1 MALFLHPGGAM
12 SVSSIDG
19 LFLRVI
25 REVELFKQLGR
36 DDLSMLLRQA
46 AKASFAAGEV
56 VYEEGSEG
64 QCMYVVVQGRFEV
77 YRHANGSRMH
87 LADVLPGEHFGEIA
101 LLGNGVRSASVMA
114 VTGSVALGYK
124 DEHCS
129 KTRRSLCNCCDMAR
143 CLRRGSPTPTT
154 RSSSFGARPWR
165 PKRRPESR
173 PSAKPATSNRKVG
186 AGSSA
191 EVRIPRIAA
200 AHEAARSLLASES

>member
-1 MALFLHPGGAM
+1 M
-12 SVSSIDG
+12 SVTNVDT

-101 LLGNGVRSASVMA
+101 LLGNGVRSASVVA
-114 VTGSVALGYK
+114 VAESVALRLQRQALFERPQIAAQLLRNMAK
-124 DEHCS
+124 MLASRLTDADDEIILH
-129 KTRRSLCNCCDMAR
+129 RSQALEAEAQAR
-143 CLRRGSPTPTT
+143 VQAERETAP
-154 RSSSFGARPWR
+154 
-165 PKRRPESR
+165 
-173 PSAKPATSNRKVG
+173 SNRK
-186 AGSSA
+186 GSQ
-191 EVRIPRIAA
+191 RRFFG
-200 AHEAARSLLASES
+200 

>member
-1 MALFLHPGGAM
+1 M
-12 SVSSIDG
+12 SVSSTDT

-36 DDLSMLLRQA
+36 EDLSMLLRQA
-46 AKASFAAGEV
+46 SKASFAAGEV

-114 VTGSVALGYK
+114 VADSVALRLQRRALFERPQIAVQLLRNMGK
-124 DEHCS
+124 MLASRLTDADDEIILHRS
-129 KTRRSLCNCCDMAR
+129 KALQAEAEAR
-143 CLRRGSPTPTT
+143 IQAEREAAAG
-154 RSSSFGARPWR
+154 
-165 PKRRPESR
+165 
-173 PSAKPATSNRKVG
+173 NRK
-186 AGSSA
+186 GSQ
-191 EVRIPRIAA
+191 RRFFG
-200 AHEAARSLLASES
+200 

>member
-1 MALFLHPGGAM
+1 M
-12 SVSSIDG
+12 SVSSIDT

-77 YRHANGSRMH
+77 YRYANGSRMH

-101 LLGNGVRSASVMA
+101 LLGNGVRSASVVA
-114 VTGSVALGYK
+114 VVESVALRLQRQALFERPQIAVQLLRNMAK
-124 DEHCS
+124 MLASRLTDADDEIILHRS
-129 KTRRSLCNCCDMAR
+129 KALEAEAEAR
-143 CLRRGSPTPTT
+143 VQAERE
-154 RSSSFGARPWR
+154 GA
-165 PKRRPESR
+165 
-173 PSAKPATSNRKVG
+173 ASNRK
-186 AGSSA
+186 GS
-191 EVRIPRIAA
+191 PR
-200 AHEAARSLLASES
+200 RFFG

>member
-1 MALFLHPGGAM
+1 M
-12 SVSSIDG
+12 SVTSIDT

-101 LLGNGVRSASVMA
+101 LLGNGVRSASVVA
-114 VTGSVALGYK
+114 VAEQRRAAATTTSSVRETADRSAAAAQHGQ
-124 DEHCS
+124 DARFAAH
-129 KTRRSLCNCCDMAR
+129 RRRRRDHPASEQGPGGRSAGQSPGRAR
-143 CLRRGSPTPTT
+143 G
-154 RSSSFGARPWR
+154 R
-165 PKRRPESR
+165 PKQPKRL
-173 PSAKPATSNRKVG
+173 
-186 AGSSA
+186 
-191 EVRIPRIAA
+191 AA
-200 AHEAARSLLASES
+200 PVLRLKCR

>member
-1 MALFLHPGGAM
+1 MALFLQPARAM
-12 SVSSIDG
+12 SVTGIDT

-36 DDLSMLLRQA
+36 EDLSMLLRQA

-77 YRHANGSRMH
+77 YRHANGGRMH

-114 VTGSVALGYK
+114 VTQSVALRLQRQALFEKPQIAVHLLRNMGK
-124 DEHCS
+124 MLASRLTDADDEIILH
-129 KTRRSLCNCCDMAR
+129 RSQALEAEAQAR
-143 CLRRGSPTPTT
+143 VQAERD
-154 RSSSFGARPWR
+154 A
-165 PKRRPESR
+165 
-173 PSAKPATSNRKVG
+173 AASNRK
-186 AGSSA
+186 GSQ
-191 EVRIPRIAA
+191 RRFFG
-200 AHEAARSLLASES
+200 